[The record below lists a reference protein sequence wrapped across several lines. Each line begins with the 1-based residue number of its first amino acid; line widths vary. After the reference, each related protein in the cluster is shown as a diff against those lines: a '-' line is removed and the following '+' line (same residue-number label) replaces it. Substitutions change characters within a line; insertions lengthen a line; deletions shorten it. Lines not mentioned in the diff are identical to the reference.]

1 MTSKEPFLEILIDSA
16 RISERVAQL
25 GAQISTEY
33 KGRPLHLIGIL
44 KGSWV
49 FLADLIRHLDLQV
62 TVDFLG
68 FSSYNDAQTSSGQVK
83 ITKDLDSSIE
93 GVDVLVVEDILDTG
107 HTFHYLSGLLARR
120 KPRSMKVVTLLDKPS
135 RRINPVTP
143 DFVGFT
149 SPDAFVVGYGLD
161 YAQRYRELPDVCILH
176 LAPGEEAKAHAP
188 GPS

>member
-1 MTSKEPFLEILIDSA
+1 MTSKEPFLEILIDST
-16 RISERVAQL
+16 RIAERVAQL
-25 GAQISTEY
+25 AAQINAEY

-44 KGSWV
+44 KGSWI
-49 FLADLIRHLDLQV
+49 FMADLIRHLDLPV

-68 FSSYNDAQTSSGQVK
+68 FSSYGDEQSSSGQVK

-93 GVDVLVVEDILDTG
+93 GMDVLVVEDILDTG
-107 HTFHYLSGLLARR
+107 HTFHYLSGILSRR
-120 KPRSMKVVTLLDKPS
+120 KPRSMKVVSLLDKPS
-135 RRINPVTP
+135 RRLNPVTA

-149 SPDAFVVGYGLD
+149 IPDAFVVGYGLD

-188 GPS
+188 QPE